1 MCSICLCMSLC
12 GVCMSLCGVCVCVSV
27 CVVYAFVCLCVV
39 FVCLCV
45 VCISVCGA
53 CVCICICGVWCVCVV
68 LVGDAIVSLTE
79 LWDLGAQV
87 PGFAPRRVSTEGR
100 QASATWAMVAPAGG
114 CGDSCRIAN
123 YHAGPHSPQAQWPRG
138 HAQVSAVKEGGS
150 REHPH
155 PREELVPCDCLCHS
169 PHLESGE
176 EGGGERGGGGSEDRP
191 EMAVPSR
198 TEGRSRGEAGGPA
211 QVVRLGGGGWSSA
224 YRPRYQNTLKLPIA

>member
-1 MCSICLCMSLC
+1 M
-12 GVCMSLCGVCVCVSV
+12 
-27 CVVYAFVCLCVV
+27 CVVYASVCHCVV

-45 VCISVCGA
+45 VCVCG
-53 CVCICICGVWCVCVV
+53 VCLCMSLCGVCLSMCGVYLCVWCMWCVCVV

-123 YHAGPHSPQAQWPRG
+123 YRAGPHSPQAQWPRG
-138 HAQVSAVKEGGS
+138 HAQVSAVQEGGS

-176 EGGGERGGGGSEDRP
+176 EGGGERGGSEDRP
-191 EMAVPSR
+191 EMAVPSRSQGRR